1 MGSRGFDSIYSWGS
15 ATVRGLLLVRIV
27 NPIMHTIIMRAQG
40 HLPPRAVVHVRT
52 SAEAPRGARHRP
64 PGSADGFRR
73 DGGNE
78 AAAVAEKCKGRREEI
93 LQVTHVKRV
102 YGSRADGA
110 QSTLGLEIRKPN
122 FFFRSDD
129 CYI

>member
-1 MGSRGFDSIYSWGS
+1 
-15 ATVRGLLLVRIV
+15 
-27 NPIMHTIIMRAQG
+27 MRAQG

-52 SAEAPRGARHRP
+52 SAEAPRGVRYRP
-64 PGSADGFRR
+64 PGRTVGYGR

-78 AAAVAEKCKGRREEI
+78 AAAEKYKGQREEI

-102 YGSRADGA
+102 FNDATCTGRGPAEEG

-122 FFFRSDD
+122 FFFVWMIVI
-129 CYI
+129 YIYNKRVRVSVFV